1 MEIKLEELAGGAF
14 QENVQKAVE
23 KVVANLLDPNTPW
36 KNKRAVTAKIT
47 FTQNEDRD
55 DCSCDI
61 SVETKLAAV
70 KPMETKFAIGKD
82 LKSGE
87 VYAQEYGRQI
97 RGQLTLD
104 DIQPKSIIVDGKTVN
119 SETGEITE
127 EPKNTES
134 VVDFRAAKKA

>member
-1 MEIKLEELAGGAF
+1 MEELAGGAF